1 MHLYSYLHRKGKLI
15 EHHTFTLFIYFFQ
28 NDLSAVTGAGFT
40 VSNNK
45 KELGVVVRNK

>member
-15 EHHTFTLFIYFFQ
+15 EHHTFTLFIFFK
-28 NDLSAVTGAGFT
+28 NDLSAGIGAGFT

-45 KELGVVVRNK
+45 KEPGVVVRNK